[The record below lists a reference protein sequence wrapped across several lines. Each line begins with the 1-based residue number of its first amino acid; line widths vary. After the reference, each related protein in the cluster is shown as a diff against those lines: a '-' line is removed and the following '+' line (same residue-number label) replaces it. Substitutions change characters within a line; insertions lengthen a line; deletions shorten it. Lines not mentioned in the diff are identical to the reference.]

1 MNWREL
7 PDRQLLD
14 LCLQG
19 DELAWDEFL
28 RRFQRIIHGV
38 AYNTYRTNSPDHKH
52 CDEGMLEDFFQAV
65 MNKLL
70 ADDMRALRLFAWETD
85 NAFRGFIKVTTAN
98 VVLDQ
103 IRKDRSGKRDKSK
116 EISIDPA
123 MPLAMKSEAADVDY
137 KILLHQIARCLEKHT
152 DPYLERTRDIAI
164 FLLYFGHGHKVT
176 AMELSKV
183 YKLNVR
189 LVENIIAKL
198 TRVARSKCLG
208 RAAAKS

>member
-1 MNWREL
+1 MSWREL

-19 DELAWDEFL
+19 DERAWEEFL
-28 RRFQRIIHGV
+28 RRFQPIIHGV
-38 AYNTYRTNSPDHKH
+38 AYNTYRSHSPDHKH
-52 CDEGMLEDFFQAV
+52 ADEGMLEDFRQAV

-70 ADDMRALRLFAWETD
+70 ANDMAALRHFVWETE
-85 NAFRGFIKVTTAN
+85 NSFRGYIKVTTTN
-98 VVLDQ
+98 VVRDQ
-103 IRKDRSGKRDKSK
+103 IRIDGAGKRDKSR
-116 EISIDPA
+116 EISLDPA
-123 MPLAMKSEAADVDY
+123 MPIAARPVAGDADY
-137 KILLHQIARCLEKHT
+137 KILLQQIARCLEKHT
-152 DPYLERTRDIAI
+152 DPYVERTRDIAI

>member
-1 MNWREL
+1 M
-7 PDRQLLD
+7 
-14 LCLQG
+14 
-19 DELAWDEFL
+19 AWDEFL
-28 RRFQRIIHGV
+28 RRFQQIIHGV

-52 CDEGMLEDFFQAV
+52 ADEGMLEDFRQAV

-70 ADDMRALRLFAWETD
+70 ANEMSALRLFDWETE

-103 IRKDRSGKRDKSK
+103 IRKDRSGKRDKSR
-116 EISIDPA
+116 EISLDPA
-123 MPLAMKSEAADVDY
+123 MPIAVKSDASNTEY
-137 KILLHQIARCLEKHT
+137 KILLQQIARCLERHVE
-152 DPYLERTRDIAI
+152 PYLERTRDIAM
-164 FLLYFGHGHKVT
+164 FLLYFGHGHRVT

-183 YKLNVR
+183 YKVNVR

>member
-1 MNWREL
+1 M
-7 PDRQLLD
+7 
-14 LCLQG
+14 
-19 DELAWDEFL
+19 A
-28 RRFQRIIHGV
+28 
-38 AYNTYRTNSPDHKH
+38 
-52 CDEGMLEDFFQAV
+52 
-65 MNKLL
+65 
-70 ADDMRALRLFAWETD
+70 ALRHFDWETD
-85 NAFRGFIKVTTAN
+85 TAFRGFIKVTTAN

-103 IRKDRSGKRDKSK
+103 IRKDRSGKRDKSR
-116 EISIDPA
+116 EISLDPA
-123 MPLAMKSEAADVDY
+123 MPIAVRSDAVDADY
-137 KILLHQIARCLEKHT
+137 KILLQQIARCLEKHT
-152 DPYLERTRDIAI
+152 DPYGERTRDIAI